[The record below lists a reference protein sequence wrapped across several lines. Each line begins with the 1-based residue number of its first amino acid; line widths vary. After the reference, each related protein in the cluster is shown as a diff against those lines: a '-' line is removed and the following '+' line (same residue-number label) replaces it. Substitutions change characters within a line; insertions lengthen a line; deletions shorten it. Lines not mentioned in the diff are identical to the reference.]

1 MFALLL
7 MSVPGCTQNDILYE
21 VDYTVTLDPS
31 NTYVAGEPVTFN
43 FTGEVDNILFYS
55 GETGSEYQYRDRYSI
70 DTDLIES
77 ATLNLT
83 IQPRYGKGSLE
94 VWYTDSFTGL
104 DGSDGEADRSL
115 LDSMEDGGMEGWTQ
129 ITVWDE
135 DNPETSLTER
145 SVSIDVTD
153 ALENFAMAFLWD
165 HEGVDVATTTQRHYY
180 VNGDVTIVAEDY
192 GTISTDL
199 GEFSW
204 TTVMMNE
211 EIEDPYHKNDGNG
224 SIVLNGNQDIYF
236 NGCAAGALTYALKGW
251 CVSSPM
257 TLNSVSNDEGT
268 VIKNMQNYMTSYSY
282 TYGEPGTYTAVFV
295 GRNYNYLGCSEQVTE
310 VQVTVLPS
318 GQ

>member
-1 MFALLL
+1 MKTKRNFPLLALLL
-7 MSVPGCTQNDILYE
+7 MSVPGCTQNDILY
-21 VDYTVTLDPS
+21 
-31 NTYVAGEPVTFN
+31 
-43 FTGEVDNILFYS
+43 EVDNILFYS

-83 IQPRYGKGSLE
+83 IQPRYGKDSLE

-165 HEGVDVATTTQRHYY
+165 HEGVDVAITTQRHYY
-180 VNGDVTIVAEDY
+180 VNGDVLPLSQRIT
-192 GTISTDL
+192 
-199 GEFSW
+199 
-204 TTVMMNE
+204 
-211 EIEDPYHKNDGNG
+211 
-224 SIVLNGNQDIYF
+224 
-236 NGCAAGALTYALKGW
+236 
-251 CVSSPM
+251 
-257 TLNSVSNDEGT
+257 
-268 VIKNMQNYMTSYSY
+268 
-282 TYGEPGTYTAVFV
+282 
-295 GRNYNYLGCSEQVTE
+295 GR
-310 VQVTVLPS
+310 
-318 GQ
+318 